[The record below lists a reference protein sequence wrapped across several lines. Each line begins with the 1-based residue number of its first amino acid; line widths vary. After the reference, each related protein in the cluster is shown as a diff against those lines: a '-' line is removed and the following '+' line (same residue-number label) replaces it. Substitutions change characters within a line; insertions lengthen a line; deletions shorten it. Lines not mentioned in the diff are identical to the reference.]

1 LKAGI
6 RQLENKVTS
15 LTGQG
20 APPLNG
26 ISPLKLRLIS
36 LEEEEDLDQQDPWI
50 LVEPRKAEQTR
61 SQLGD
66 LGTSDPLEIRPIIT
80 QKTKKIQDSPARLA
94 PEEWPPEHIS
104 LHITVCLYAATK
116 LMDLL

>member
-1 LKAGI
+1 MKAGI

-50 LVEPRKAEQTR
+50 LVESMKKKKAKQTKI
-61 SQLGD
+61 QLD
-66 LGTSDPLEIRPIIT
+66 YLGTSDPLELR
-80 QKTKKIQDSPARLA
+80 
-94 PEEWPPEHIS
+94 
-104 LHITVCLYAATK
+104 
-116 LMDLL
+116 